1 LRERVARIR
10 ERHGLASAPVE
21 YRPELWEGEEQGTLF
36 PIQ

>member
-10 ERHGLASAPVE
+10 ERHGLGSAPVE

-36 PIQ
+36 PLQ